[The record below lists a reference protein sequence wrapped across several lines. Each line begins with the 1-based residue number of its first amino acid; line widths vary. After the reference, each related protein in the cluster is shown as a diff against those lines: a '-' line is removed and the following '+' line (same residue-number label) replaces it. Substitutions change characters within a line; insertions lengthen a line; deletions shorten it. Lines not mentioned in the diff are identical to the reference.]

1 MPIATRGSVKALTTD
16 DLTKLNSQIILGN
29 TYHLYLKPGLS
40 VIKKFKGLHKF
51 VNWSKPIL
59 TDSGGFQV
67 FSLNHN
73 GMVKVKENGV
83 TFKSVYDGS
92 KHLFTPTR
100 VIRMQETFNS
110 DIMMVLDECVKNPC
124 SKDTAASAV
133 LKSVKWASK
142 CKKVKKKNKQL
153 LFCIVQ
159 GSLYKDL
166 RIKCAQDLSK
176 IGFDGYA
183 IGGLAVGET
192 VKDMLSVLDYT
203 IPELPEDKPHYLMG
217 VGYPKQIIEAV
228 KRGVDMFDCVIP
240 TREARHGR
248 LYFGNLKNNSTINI
262 NNAKFKNAL
271 SAINSKSNILELRE
285 YTKGYLRH
293 LFSVK
298 EPLALRLATLNN
310 IEFYLNLM
318 KEIRLAIKNNKL

>member
-1 MPIATRGSVKALTTD
+1 
-16 DLTKLNSQIILGN
+16 
-29 TYHLYLKPGLS
+29 
-40 VIKKFKGLHKF
+40 
-51 VNWSKPIL
+51 
-59 TDSGGFQV
+59 
-67 FSLNHN
+67 
-73 GMVKVKENGV
+73 
-83 TFKSVYDGS
+83 
-92 KHLFTPTR
+92 
-100 VIRMQETFNS
+100 
-110 DIMMVLDECVKNPC
+110 
-124 SKDTAASAV
+124 
-133 LKSVKWASK
+133 
-142 CKKVKKKNKQL
+142 KKVKKKNKQL